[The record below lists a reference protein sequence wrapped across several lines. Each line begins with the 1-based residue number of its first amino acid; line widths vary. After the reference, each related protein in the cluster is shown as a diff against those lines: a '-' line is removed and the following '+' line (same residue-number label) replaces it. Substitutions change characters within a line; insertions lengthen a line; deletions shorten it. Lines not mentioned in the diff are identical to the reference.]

1 MLFINLYL
9 IYQILLQI
17 SYIYD
22 ILYIDIEERIWI

>member
-22 ILYIDIEERIWI
+22 ILYIDIEERI